1 MNHRMGDPNENEM
14 IIIRSRLTK
23 NSSQHR
29 SCTDLQGIPYRDDL
43 GAGIVR
49 RATAKV
55 VFTWLEP
62 G

>member
-1 MNHRMGDPNENEM
+1 MNRRMGDPNENEM
-14 IIIRSRLTK
+14 IIIGSRLTK
-23 NSSQHR
+23 SSRQR
-29 SCTDLQGIPYRDDL
+29 RRCTDLQGISYRDDL

-55 VFTWLEP
+55 VFKWLAP